1 MRVPVPG
8 SSYLERKRTVVAER
22 LAILEAKK
30 TPEQKEKKAKCLK
43 RTKTGK
49 PWIGT
54 GQRKQ

>member
-1 MRVPVPG
+1 M
-8 SSYLERKRTVVAER
+8 VAER
-22 LAILEAKK
+22 LGILEAKK
-30 TPEQKEKKAKCLK
+30 NPEQKEKEAKCLK